1 MSVPSFTDLE
11 SERQSGINLTLN
23 RAVSTTQESFEKLQE
38 VVIFKVVDFRK
49 GLTSANELD
58 YEKIKQ
64 HRMKYYKAKAPHLA
78 EEKELENSHLLDCR
92 SALLA
97 LEINGEVRVSLR
109 VTPRPFE
116 LENFDSHNPNLNSE
130 LFLHLQNYA
139 ELGRLVSDPSLD
151 QVTAALLTRY
161 ILCLTG
167 LKSFQDWGYEG
178 FVAICRPFRLSYFKK
193 FGLKEHFTVY
203 SEQRKLIYHF
213 LSASKVQILE
223 QTSQLQMNENYLIKR
238 LKQSCGDV
246 RK

>member
-1 MSVPSFTDLE
+1 MSVPNFRSIE
-11 SERQSGINLTLN
+11 SETQSDINSTLN

-38 VVIFKVVDFRK
+38 VVLLKVVDFRTNSK
-49 GLTSANELD
+49 SVSELD

-64 HRMKYYKAKAPHLA
+64 HRMKYYKAKALHLS
-78 EEKELENSHLLDCR
+78 EDQELKNSHLLDSR
-92 SALLA
+92 STILA
-97 LEINGEVRVSLR
+97 LEVNGEVRVSLR

-130 LFLHLQNYA
+130 LFLDLQNYA

-167 LKSFQDWGYEG
+167 LKSFQEWGYEG

-213 LSASKVQILE
+213 LSASKSQILD
-223 QTSQLQMNENYLIKR
+223 QTSQLQMNESYLIKR
-238 LKQSCGDV
+238 LKQSFGDS